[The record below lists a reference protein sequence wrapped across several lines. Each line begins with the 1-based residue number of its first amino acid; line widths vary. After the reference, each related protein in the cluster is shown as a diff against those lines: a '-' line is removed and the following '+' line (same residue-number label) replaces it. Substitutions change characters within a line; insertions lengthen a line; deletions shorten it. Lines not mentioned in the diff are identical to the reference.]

1 MLQAVRSKGQLLRP
15 DEDTLTARALVVDD
29 ERRAKSLQV
38 LDGQFEIL
46 ELELAAVEVDCSMR
60 FQSEQPERNGHFDD
74 PLIVWI
80 EGEDEEETEE
90 AGGEPAAETDNV
102 GDPSVEINVEELI
115 HELEVD
121 GVTRPGRE
129 QAAKRRLEELM
140 EQKRSKRD
148 LEDFDD
154 YDV

>member
-1 MLQAVRSKGQLLRP
+1 MKLKESEKKKEEEDVE
-15 DEDTLTARALVVDD
+15 DED
-29 ERRAKSLQV
+29 E
-38 LDGQFEIL
+38 E
-46 ELELAAVEVDCSMR
+46 
-60 FQSEQPERNGHFDD
+60 
-74 PLIVWI
+74 
-80 EGEDEEETEE
+80 EGEDEAE
-90 AGGEPAAETDNV
+90 AEVTPETDNV

-121 GVTRPGRE
+121 GVGQVGRE

-140 EQKRSKRD
+140 EKKRAKRE